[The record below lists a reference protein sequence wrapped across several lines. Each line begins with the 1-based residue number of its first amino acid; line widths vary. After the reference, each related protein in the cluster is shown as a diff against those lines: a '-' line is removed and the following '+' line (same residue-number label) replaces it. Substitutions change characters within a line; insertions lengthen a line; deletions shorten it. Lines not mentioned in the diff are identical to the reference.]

1 VDADR
6 PVALVT
12 GANRGIGKAV
22 ADGLAAAGL
31 TVIRGARAP
40 DPRDTSQQR
49 LDITDPRSVAQ
60 LVGGLERLDALVNN
74 AGVLLDS
81 GTRGVD
87 ADLDVARRTLET
99 NLFGSWQLTQACIP
113 LLRASPHPRIV
124 NLSSGMGQ
132 LDEMGGGSPGYRI
145 SKTALNALTRILSV
159 ELAGCGRA
167 GERPLPRLGAHR
179 HGRSRGHPH
188 ARTGGRHGDLAGHA
202 ARQRAYRRLL
212 PRSQCDPVVAGW

>member
-1 VDADR
+1 MDADR
-6 PVALVT
+6 PAALVT
-12 GANRGIGKAV
+12 GANRGIGKAI

-40 DPRDTSQQR
+40 DPRDTAQR
-49 LDITDPRSVAQ
+49 HLDITDPRSVAQ
-60 LVGGLERLDALVNN
+60 LVGGLERLDVLVNN

-99 NLFGSWQLTQACIP
+99 NLFGSWRLTQACIP

-159 ELAGCGRA
+159 ELAGA
-167 GERPLPRLGAHR
+167 GVLVNALCPGWVRTDMGGAGATRTLEEGADTAVWLATLPDNG
-179 HGRSRGHPH
+179 P
-188 ARTGGRHGDLAGHA
+188 TGGFFRN
-202 ARQRAYRRLL
+202 
-212 PRSQCDPVVAGW
+212 RSPIPW

>member
-31 TVIRGARAP
+31 TVIRGARTP
-40 DPRDTSQQR
+40 DPRDSTQQR

-159 ELAGCGRA
+159 ELAGA
-167 GERPLPRLGAHR
+167 GVLVNALCPGWVRTDMGGAGATRTLEEGADTAVWLATLPDNG
-179 HGRSRGHPH
+179 P
-188 ARTGGRHGDLAGHA
+188 TGGFFRN
-202 ARQRAYRRLL
+202 
-212 PRSQCDPVVAGW
+212 RSPIPW